1 MDTRGKRALDVASG
15 EGFFLDLC
23 VPEIFSLEDVMATEF
38 SDDSASVLRSKG
50 YRASSADLRSPEF
63 DAMHEMFDFIFL
75 FQVVEHMDE
84 IDELFARLSQL
95 TKPAGSIFIAVPN
108 SKWVAYREET
118 GSLMDLPPTH
128 IGRWTPQA
136 FGAVASRHGLALTTH
151 EVEPF
156 SAPSFIL
163 DDIIF
168 SHFARSMRVGTVA
181 NKARSLRSRAFRLL
195 GEAAEAVT
203 FAPSRARALSRA
215 IRQREQMG
223 GPALWVQLRNTK
235 SEGRES
241 GAEHLRITPGERRR
255 LPSDARRDLK
265 LRVGPAPVAI
275 QRRARAAR
283 HARASAT
290 ALRVGVLILADLLVL
305 SFDYTA
311 VDFLRSPA
319 SPSRSSASSSW
330 SSFRAERFRAS
341 KSCLQ
346 SFSG

>member
-1 MDTRGKRALDVASG
+1 MSVACPACLSTVTRPLFSVNAEESAQLQVIREGPYRERHDALVRLIRKKWKGDHCEIRSCRDCGFGFASPFVAGDAEFYNLAYPTVRYPKKKWEFSKTLDVLRQMDTSGKRALDVASG

-63 DAMHEMFDFIFL
+63 DAMHETFDFIFL

-84 IDELFARLSQL
+84 IDELFKRLSQL

-108 SKWVAYREET
+108 SKWVAYREQT

-136 FGAVASRHGLALTTH
+136 FGAVASRNGLALTAH

-181 NKARSLRSRAFRLL
+181 NKARSLSSRLFRLL

-235 SEGRES
+235 S
-241 GAEHLRITPGERRR
+241 
-255 LPSDARRDLK
+255 
-265 LRVGPAPVAI
+265 
-275 QRRARAAR
+275 
-283 HARASAT
+283 
-290 ALRVGVLILADLLVL
+290 
-305 SFDYTA
+305 
-311 VDFLRSPA
+311 
-319 SPSRSSASSSW
+319 
-330 SSFRAERFRAS
+330 
-341 KSCLQ
+341 
-346 SFSG
+346 